1 MLEITGGSLKGRKVI
16 TTPRAVTR
24 YTPNMVRKALFDII
38 DIEGKS
44 LLDVCSGSGV
54 ISFEAISRGAS
65 DVVSIDSSYKSIK
78 TIKENIRNLGIKNKI
93 KIYCKDFRIQIPQL
107 DKKEIKFDFI
117 FFDPPFNKGYMGH
130 IFKTLIKSNVLKCE
144 GLLIIESSVSESKG
158 IENLISDSFKIIN
171 TKKYGNVFLT
181 FLKINTMK

>member
-38 DIEGKS
+38 DIKDKS

-54 ISFEAISRGAS
+54 ISIEAISRGAS
-65 DVVSIDSSYKSIK
+65 DVVSIDSSSKSIK
-78 TIKENIRNLGIKNKI
+78 TIKENLRTLGIKNKI
-93 KIYCKDFRIQIPQL
+93 KIYNKDFRIQIPQL
-107 DKKEIKFDFI
+107 VKKEIKFDFV
-117 FFDPPFNKGYMGH
+117 FFDPPFNKGYISH
-130 IFKTLIKSNVLKCE
+130 IFKTLMKSNILKSD
-144 GLLIIESSVSESKG
+144 GSLIIESSVAESKV
-158 IENLISDSFKIIN
+158 IKSFLSDSFKIIN

-181 FLKINTMK
+181 FLKSIL

>member
-38 DIEGKS
+38 DIEDKS

-78 TIKENIRNLGIKNKI
+78 TIKENINNLGIKNKI
-93 KIYCKDFRIQIPQL
+93 QLYNKDFRIQIPIFE
-107 DKKEIKFDFI
+107 KKEIKFDFV
-117 FFDPPFNKGYMGH
+117 FFDPPFNKGYMSH
-130 IFKTLIKSNVLKCE
+130 IFKTLMKSNILKSY
-144 GLLIIESSVSESKG
+144 GMLIIESSVAESKG
-158 IENLISDSFKIIN
+158 IENFLFNSFKIVN
-171 TKKYGNVFLT
+171 TKKYGNVFLS
-181 FLKINTMK
+181 FLKLIQ